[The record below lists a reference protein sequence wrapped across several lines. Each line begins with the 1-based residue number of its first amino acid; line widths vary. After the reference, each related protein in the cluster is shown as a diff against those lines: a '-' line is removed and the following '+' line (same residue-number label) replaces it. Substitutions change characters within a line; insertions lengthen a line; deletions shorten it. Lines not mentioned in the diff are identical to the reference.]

1 MKKVFLSAGHS
12 STRGKNSQGKFIDN
26 GAAGNGYVEGVEAAV
41 LRALIVEELKPLGIV
56 PITDKDDSILSETI
70 TEFKNKV
77 DENSI
82 VIDIHFNAATP
93 KATGTEVLIPGSPDA
108 KERALA
114 EDLAHAISNC
124 IGIPLRGR
132 KGVITE
138 LESARGKL
146 GWMRLPGINNLI
158 EVCFISNF
166 NDMTKYE
173 KNKNAL
179 AKVIAQ
185 TIHKHAADGSGG
197 LECTYTV
204 VKGDTLSK
212 IAAKHNTTVQK
223 IMEKNNLKQAN
234 LIEIGQKLKL

>member
-12 STRGKNSQGKFIDN
+12 SKKGTNPQGKAIDN
-26 GAAGNGYVEGVEAAV
+26 GAAGNGYVEGVEAAK
-41 LRALIVEELKPLGIV
+41 LRALITKELEALGITPV
-56 PITDKDDSILSETI
+56 TDKDDSILSDTI
-70 TEFKNKV
+70 AVFKSKV
-77 DENSI
+77 DENSL

-93 KATGTEVLIPGSPDA
+93 KATGTEVLIPGVPDQ

-114 EDLAHAISNC
+114 EDLAYAISNTL
-124 IGIPLRGR
+124 GIVLRGK

-173 KNKNAL
+173 RNKPAL
-179 AKVIAQ
+179 AKAIAKV
-185 TIHKHAADGSGG
+185 IHKHAADGAGE

-204 VKGDTLSK
+204 AKGDTLSK
-212 IAAKHNTTVQK
+212 IAAKYNTTVQK
-223 IMEKNNLKQAN
+223 LMDKNSIKQAN
-234 LIEIGQKLKL
+234 LIEIGQKIKI